1 MSLRK
6 CDDVDKIELFFGR
19 KDLTLNYYHLAI
31 V

>member
-6 CDDVDKIELFFGR
+6 CDDIDKIELFFGH
-19 KDLTLNYYHLAI
+19 KDLALNYYYLAI